1 MTSGSILIKNNE
13 FGNKK
18 KSNMNDKIIHKDKEI
33 IKIFRKMPLNK
44 MEKVNRLKKSY
55 EDNNHIHNENKNN
68 NNDNNPKNIKS
79 ANDPRDNEKKK
90 SVQQLN
96 LIKENLE
103 DNLKNMFNFSYGSF
117 LNYEKE
123 SDSSKSLYKINNE
136 YANNF
141 MN

>member
-1 MTSGSILIKNNE
+1 MK
-13 FGNKK
+13 
-18 KSNMNDKIIHKDKEI
+18 NMNDKIINKDKEI
-33 IKIFRKMPLNK
+33 IKIFRKMHLNK
-44 MEKVNRLKKSY
+44 MEKINRLKKSY

-68 NNDNNPKNIKS
+68 NNNPKNIKS
-79 ANDPRDNEKKK
+79 VNDHRDNEKKK